1 MNMLCTIA
9 TGNAAKLAQLI
20 AVREALGIEVEIE
33 SARAIY
39 GDDARY
45 SEIGESTAEIA
56 RAGALEVA
64 RRVGV
69 PILAEDTAL
78 VVDALGGQPGI
89 HAGAFLKDHGRA
101 GLLGLLEG
109 VTERQA
115 RIISST
121 AWATPQGS
129 IQTWT
134 TILEG
139 EIADDEIYRPGLPDW
154 AAPTPH
160 NPAGGGYNAIFISA
174 GLDRP
179 LAALSLET
187 IMSMGYREPGFS
199 AALLFIKGI
208 SGL

>member
-1 MNMLCTIA
+1 MDALCTIA

-20 AVREALGIEVEIE
+20 AVRDAFNLDIEIV
-33 SARAIY
+33 SARAVY
-39 GDDARY
+39 GDHARY
-45 SEIGESTAEIA
+45 NETGETTAEIA

-78 VVDALGGQPGI
+78 YVDALGGQPGI
-89 HAGAFLKDHGRA
+89 RAGAFLKDHGRA
-101 GLLGLLEG
+101 GLLGLLDG
-109 VTERQA
+109 VSNRNA
-115 RIISST
+115 IIIST
-121 AWATPQGS
+121 AAWATPEGAV
-129 IQTWT
+129 QTWMT
-134 TILEG
+134 TLEG
-139 EIADDEIYRPGLPDW
+139 EIADDEIYRPGLPGW
-154 AAPTPH
+154 AAPTRD
-160 NPAGGGYNAIFISA
+160 NPAGGGYNAVFMPA

-187 IMSMGYREPGFS
+187 IIGLGYREPGFS